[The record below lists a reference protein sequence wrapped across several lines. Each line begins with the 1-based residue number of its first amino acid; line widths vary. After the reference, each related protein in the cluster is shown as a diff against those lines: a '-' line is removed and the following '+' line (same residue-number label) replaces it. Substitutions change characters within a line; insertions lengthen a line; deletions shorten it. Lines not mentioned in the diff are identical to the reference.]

1 LITLLGP
8 SRRHNHSKGFI
19 DMLANNGVTEAGTAH
34 DAEIDYEN
42 EHRFAEHEHES
53 QTEEE
58 PEPWDAVEADR
69 GAFGGGFSGRWR

>member
-1 LITLLGP
+1 
-8 SRRHNHSKGFI
+8 
-19 DMLANNGVTEAGTAH
+19 MLANNGVTEAGTAH

-69 GAFGGGFSGRWR
+69 GDFGGGFSGRWR